1 MSQFPPP
8 ELEPRAQGL
17 GARLRERIGDMTP
30 LEQVL
35 WALAGL
41 LAIVAL
47 VVFIPTLLPT
57 AKPGARVPTVVPTG
71 LAQTTPSARSPVPT
85 ASPSPIPTQSPTPL
99 PTLAPMIVPTPPAD
113 GVLLTFAPN
122 PDRTGWLGSKEL
134 APHLRDRNL
143 HSGAYQ
149 AQALVGVAQF
159 DLNGL
164 PPGSKILYA
173 ALELTGRNA
182 RFLGQTGEW
191 SVEMIDAQGGAT
203 WDDASYDAVVQ
214 LPRLALLGKSYAPQE
229 LAAGLVNRLVFTPDQ
244 LNLIEKQLDIGAL
257 NLRVRGPTDGN
268 DNLFTWDAGPGA
280 TAPTLYLVAVPA
292 SYVVVTVTPT
302 PENVFGAATVVVQQT
317 QFAKQFGT
325 PTLFPRSIAT
335 ATPGSTAKVVVTNTP
350 TPLNAATE
358 TFLSA
363 YATAVAVTTGTFTP
377 APPYWITATPYPLV
391 IPMASLT
398 RLPTATPTAV
408 VADTVQLAKLPLP
421 SGLYNKILF
430 LSGSRQAPIVLV
442 MDSDG
447 KNLGLVTDR
456 SVYDRAAA
464 RDVLSPNGSF
474 LLYNAPGPTNAD
486 VLQIWSQ
493 FQNRPPIPP
502 QVLTYLGKGIAYAP
516 SWSPT
521 EYKIA
526 YVSSE
531 TGKDEIWTLDLNT
544 KKTLQLTNSKDW
556 YWNQFPSWSPDGKR
570 IAYVTDRGHI
580 GSFTE
585 IWTMNPDGSG
595 EVKLGDGTR
604 DAWSPVWVKWRQ

>member
-1 MSQFPPP
+1 MSQIPPP

-17 GARLRERIGDMTP
+17 GSRLRERVGDMTP

-47 VVFIPTLLPT
+47 VVFIPTLLPNARSG
-57 AKPGARVPTVVPTG
+57 AKSPIVVPTR
-71 LAQTTPSARSPVPT
+71 LAQTTPLARSPVAT
-85 ASPSPIPTQSPTPL
+85 SSPSPTATQSPTPL
-99 PTLAPMIVPTPPAD
+99 PTPAPLIVPTPPAD

-134 APHLRDRNL
+134 TPHLRDRNL

-149 AQALVGVAQF
+149 GQALVGIAQF
-159 DLNGL
+159 DLKDL

-182 RFLGQTGEW
+182 RFLGQSGEW
-191 SVEMIDAQGGAT
+191 SVEMIDAQVGVT
-203 WDDASYDAVVQ
+203 WDDASYDAIVQ

-244 LNLIEKQLDIGAL
+244 LKLVETQLDVGAL
-257 NLRVRGPTDGN
+257 NLRVRGPTGAN
-268 DNLFTWDAGPGA
+268 DDLFTWDAGPGT
-280 TAPTLYLVAVPA
+280 TAPTLYLVTIPA
-292 SYVVVTVTPT
+292 PYVVITVTPT
-302 PENVFGAATVVVQQT
+302 PENVFAAATVVVQQT

-358 TFLSA
+358 TFLST

-377 APPYWITATPYPLV
+377 APPYWITATPFPLF
-391 IPMASLT
+391 IPMSSLT
-398 RLPTATPTAV
+398 PLPSITPTPV
-408 VADTVQLAKLPLP
+408 VANTLQLAKQPFP
-421 SGLYNKILF
+421 AGLYNRILF
-430 LSGSRQAPIVLV
+430 LSGSRQAPSVLV
-442 MDSDG
+442 VDPDG
-447 KNLGLVTDR
+447 KNLGLITDR
-456 SVYDRAAA
+456 TVYDRAAA
-464 RDVLSPNGSF
+464 RDTLSPDGAF
-474 LLYNAPGPTNAD
+474 LLYNAPDINFPDT
-486 VLQIWSQ
+486 LQIWSQ
-493 FQNRPPIPP
+493 YQNRPPVPA
-502 QVLTYLGKGIAYAP
+502 QRMTAVQRGVAYAP
-516 SWSPT
+516 AWSPVSN
-521 EYKIA
+521 KFA

-531 TGKDEIWTLDLNT
+531 TGRDEIWVLDVDT
-544 KKTLQLTNSKDW
+544 KKTQQLTVSKDW

-570 IAYVTDRGHI
+570 IAFSSDRGHI

-585 IWTMNPDGSG
+585 IWTMNPDGTG
-595 EVKLGDGTR
+595 EIKLGDGLR
-604 DAWSPVWVKWRQ
+604 DAWSPVWAKWRQ